1 MALNEDNEQSQL
13 LNSEQRIDAR
23 QALGCGVSVP
33 QVAALFGL
41 TETELRIALGMPQW
55 RSELPPQDR
64 QRTLFDEQGAA

>member
-1 MALNEDNEQSQL
+1 MAFNEYNEQGQL

-33 QVAALFGL
+33 QVAAHFGI
-41 TETELRIALGMPQW
+41 TETELRVELGMPQW
-55 RSELPPQDR
+55 RSEVPPQDR

>member
-1 MALNEDNEQSQL
+1 MASNEKNEQGQL

-23 QALGCGVSVP
+23 QALGCGVSVS
-33 QVAALFGL
+33 QVASHFGL

-55 RSELPPQDR
+55 RTEFPPQDR

>member
-1 MALNEDNEQSQL
+1 MSLNDENEQSQL

-23 QALGCGVSVP
+23 QALGCGVSEQ
-33 QVAALFGL
+33 QVATHFGL
-41 TETELRIALGMPQW
+41 TETELRIELGLPQW

>member
-1 MALNEDNEQSQL
+1 MSLNDENEQSQL

-33 QVAALFGL
+33 QVAAHFGL
-41 TETELRIALGMPQW
+41 TETELRIEIGLPQW
-55 RSELPPQDR
+55 RSEHPAQNQ

>member
-1 MALNEDNEQSQL
+1 MTSEVDNEQSQF

-33 QVAALFGL
+33 QVAAHFGL
-41 TETELRIALGMPQW
+41 TETELRIELGLPQW
-55 RSELPPQDR
+55 RSERPAQDQ

>member
-1 MALNEDNEQSQL
+1 MSLNDENEQSQL

-33 QVAALFGL
+33 QVAAHFEL

-55 RSELPPQDR
+55 RSELPSQDR